1 MLSGEV
7 TVPSKAK
14 LLLQNHGFRR
24 IRPFIMSGTVLSN
37 IRCYW
42 KKDDAARLS
51 LYKQYFAT
59 AIMGRGWRNI
69 VSLFCLSTLEAFL
82 NEST

>member
-1 MLSGEV
+1 MLSAEV

-24 IRPFIMSGTVLSN
+24 IRSFIMSGTVLSN

-42 KKDDAARLS
+42 KKDEAARLTLQTRLCYS
-51 LYKQYFAT
+51 DHGEGGVEKY
-59 AIMGRGWRNI
+59 NI
-69 VSLFCLSTLEAFL
+69 VLLFFSIYASGIFK
-82 NEST
+82 

>member
-24 IRPFIMSGTVLSN
+24 IQSFIMSGTVLSN

-51 LYKQYFAT
+51 LYKQDFAT
-59 AIMGRGWRNI
+59 AIIARGVEKYCFVI
-69 VSLFCLSTLEAFL
+69 FSIYASGIFK
-82 NEST
+82 